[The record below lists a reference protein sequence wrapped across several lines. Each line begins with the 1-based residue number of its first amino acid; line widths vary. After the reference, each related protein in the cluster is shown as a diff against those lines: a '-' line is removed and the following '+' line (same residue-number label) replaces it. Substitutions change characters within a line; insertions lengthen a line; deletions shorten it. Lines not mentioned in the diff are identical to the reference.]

1 MSLITEAIKGNVNS
15 MCALIEEHQL
25 MLYKTAYAI
34 LHNEDDAKD
43 AVQETLVSMFRNISK
58 VKEAKNFKTWITRI
72 LINKCYDI
80 IYKNN
85 INTNKNKNQKLE
97 FEYEKTEEMENAI
110 ISKLTIEKALK
121 LLDTE
126 LKEITVLFYYDDFSV
141 KEISKILE
149 IPVGTVKSRLSRA
162 REKIYSN
169 VIQKRGENIEK

>member
-85 INTNKNKNQKLE
+85 INTNKNQKLE